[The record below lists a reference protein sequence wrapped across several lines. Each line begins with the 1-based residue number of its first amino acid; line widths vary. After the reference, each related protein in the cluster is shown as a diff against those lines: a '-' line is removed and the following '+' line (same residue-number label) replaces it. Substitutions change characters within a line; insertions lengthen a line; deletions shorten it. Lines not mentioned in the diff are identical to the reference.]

1 MSKLVATKSSDPRF
15 HNINLLGFASYL
27 GSLKSLL
34 ASSEHSATII
44 SPYIDKWGVKF
55 LIDAWEQCQDE
66 DPLWSIFVR
75 RGDRS
80 LVKSAENYGWDVY
93 SYQPPPEKQGAFGFH
108 AKLVAVDERRAI
120 IGSMNF
126 IKRNLYSNLELGVE
140 FDEPEMLW
148 RTGRLVRSFRRV
160 CEEIV

>member
-1 MSKLVATKSSDPRF
+1 MSKLVATKSADPRF

-27 GSLKSLL
+27 GTVKSLS
-34 ASSEHSATII
+34 ASTEDSATII

-55 LIDAWEQCQDE
+55 LTDAWKQCQDE
-66 DPLWSIFVR
+66 EPVWSIFVR
-75 RGDRS
+75 KDNRC
-80 LVKSAENYGWDVY
+80 LVRSAEDFGWDVY
-93 SYQPPPEKQGAFGFH
+93 SYRPLLEKKGEFGFH
-108 AKLVAVDERRAI
+108 AKLVAVDERRAV
-120 IGSMNF
+120 IGSMNL

-160 CEEIV
+160 CEEII